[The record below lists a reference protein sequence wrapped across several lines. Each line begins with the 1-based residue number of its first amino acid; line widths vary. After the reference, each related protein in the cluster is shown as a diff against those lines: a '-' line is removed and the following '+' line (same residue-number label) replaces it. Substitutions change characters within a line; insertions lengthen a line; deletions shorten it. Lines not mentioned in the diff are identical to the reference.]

1 LGASITL
8 EKEEFSIII
17 SSLQNRIDYLVTI
30 LEDDATESFMRS
42 HFIEELKRAQEL
54 YDNLFS
60 IGFILFV

>member
-1 LGASITL
+1 MGASITL